1 VSSEPRHPAPAPGA
15 PDPRGLAEQLYR
27 TQQLLQQR
35 LDELNRELEL
45 KNQLLARHLLETERV
60 GNKLKQILDGM
71 SSAVLMI
78 ELDGTL
84 SEANPRARELLGLPA
99 GPVPVAAHLPP
110 ELARVVDGV
119 IREAGEHSLD
129 DLHWS
134 AGELELRLRVLC
146 RLVCDN
152 TGEPIGVLLILDDL
166 TGVRAMEEHMAQV
179 RTLAALGEMAANV
192 AHELRNPLGGIGGFA
207 ALLSDMLP
215 EESRERRYVSK
226 IIEGVDGLNKVA
238 TNLLAYT
245 RKVEPVYHPVDL
257 RTVLLEV
264 LSFIRIELD
273 QMQSP
278 ILLHEQLGREPAR
291 LLMDPE
297 LMRQT
302 FLNLC
307 KNAVQAMRG
316 QDEGHLHLELRRE
329 PGRLVV
335 DVRDTGPG
343 IAPEQ
348 RRKLFNPFYTT
359 RAKGT
364 GLGLAIVRKNVELH
378 GGTVETLD
386 HQGGALFRV
395 ELPLTGGQGRP
406 QTQEA
411 PR

>member
-1 VSSEPRHPAPAPGA
+1 MSSEILPPHPAA
-15 PDPRGLAEQLYR
+15 DPRRLAEQLHR

-35 LDELNRELEL
+35 LDDLNRELER

-60 GNKLKQILDGM
+60 GNKLKQILDSM

-84 SEANPRARELLGLPA
+84 SEANPRARELLGLDHPP
-99 GPVPVAAHLPP
+99 GPVTDHLPP
-110 ELARVVDGV
+110 ELASVVETV
-119 IREAGEHSLD
+119 IREAGEVSLD
-129 DLHWS
+129 DLHWT

-146 RLVCDN
+146 RLVRDN
-152 TGEPIGVLLILDDL
+152 TAEPIGVLLILDDL
-166 TGVRAMEEHMAQV
+166 TGVRQMEERMAQV

-215 EESRERRYVSK
+215 EGSKERRYVSK

-278 ILLHEQLGREPAR
+278 IVLHENLGKEPAR

-316 QDEGHLHLELRRE
+316 QETGEVHVLLTRE
-329 PGRLVV
+329 PGRLLV

-343 IAPEQ
+343 IIPEQ

-378 GGTVETLD
+378 GGTVEALE
-386 HQGGALFRV
+386 HEGGALFRV
-395 ELPLTGGQGRP
+395 ELPLTGGNRRP
-406 QTQEA
+406 NTQEA

>member
-1 VSSEPRHPAPAPGA
+1 MSS
-15 PDPRGLAEQLYR
+15 DPRPAGAGADSRALAEQLYR

-35 LDELNRELEL
+35 LDELNRELDR

-60 GNKLKQILDGM
+60 GNKLKQILDSM

-78 ELDGTL
+78 ELDGSL
-84 SEANPRARELLGLPA
+84 SEANPRARALLGLPERS
-99 GPVPVAAHLPP
+99 LPA
-110 ELARVVDGV
+110 ELAAVVDTV
-119 IREAGEHSLD
+119 IREAGEQCLD
-129 DLHWS
+129 DLHWCE
-134 AGELELRLRVLC
+134 GEDELRLRVLC
-146 RLVCDN
+146 RLVRDN

-215 EESRERRYVSK
+215 EDSRERRYVSK

-264 LSFIRIELD
+264 LGFIRIELD

-278 ILLHEQLGREPAR
+278 IVLHETLGREPAR

-316 QDEGHLHLELRRE
+316 QDQGHLHLELRRE

-378 GGTVETLD
+378 GGSVLALE
-386 HQGGALFRV
+386 HEGGALFRV
-395 ELPLTGGQGRP
+395 ELPLTGGPGRP

>member
-1 VSSEPRHPAPAPGA
+1 MAPQGA
-15 PDPRGLAEQLYR
+15 DPRQLAEQLHH

-35 LDELNRELEL
+35 LDDLNRELER

-60 GNKLKQILDGM
+60 GNKLMQILNSM

-78 ELDGTL
+78 ELDGRL
-84 SEANPRARELLGLPA
+84 SEANPQARVLLGLPA
-99 GPVPVAAHLPP
+99 GPARATDVLPA
-110 ELARVVDGV
+110 ELARVVDDV
-119 IREAGEHSLD
+119 IREARELRLD
-129 DLHWS
+129 DFQWEHD
-134 AGELELRLRVLC
+134 EQELRLRVLC
-146 RLVCDN
+146 RLVPDS

-166 TGVRAMEEHMAQV
+166 TGVRQMEERMAQV

-207 ALLSDMLP
+207 ALLQEMLP
-215 EESRERRYVSK
+215 VDSRERRYVSK

-245 RKVEPVYHPVDL
+245 RKVEPVYHEADL

-278 ILLHEQLGREPAR
+278 IQLHENLGKIPAR

-316 QDEGHLHLELRRE
+316 QEQGEVHLELLRE

-378 GGTVETLD
+378 GGTVVALEHT
-386 HQGGALFRV
+386 GGAVFRV
-395 ELPLTGGQGRP
+395 ELPLTGGPGRP
-406 QTQEA
+406 IQELT
-411 PR
+411 R